1 MAGIETVL
9 VDKRSMI
16 VHRRSPLGRP
26 IAVSIQEKQR
36 RQYVSRQAWVAKRV
50 DDVRQQIREAL
61 DGNVRLT
68 ANLAIENVSKHF
80 PMIAGQAL
88 HLKLL
93 DRKEICGTR
102 VDLNPGQKNIDFEIL
117 QISRLAH

>member
-1 MAGIETVL
+1 MC
-9 VDKRSMI
+9 I
-16 VHRRSPLGRP
+16 VGPLGRS
-26 IAVSIQEKQR
+26 IAVLIHEKRR
-36 RQYVSRQAWVAKRV
+36 RQYVSLHTWVGKRV
-50 DDVRQQIREAL
+50 SIMSASKSRRHF

-93 DRKEICGTR
+93 DRKEIRGTR
-102 VDLNPGQKNIDFEIL
+102 VDLNPGQKNIYFEIL
-117 QISRLAH
+117 QISRLTH